1 MTSLLTLSVTDAD
14 KTPLLVGVFSA
25 ALVGGTCGGCLH
37 KGWWASHQP
46 PDILSSYSIGK
57 CSKNFDRKYNTTVL
71 SIEIFTGEMN
81 HHSAQSVIGMRGIR
95 QITPKIAAPSNEIDA
110 RGITKLVAG
119 VAVAAIAATAMVV
132 TAAAVVVT
140 VVTAAAATVMYGM

>member
-1 MTSLLTLSVTDAD
+1 
-14 KTPLLVGVFSA
+14 
-25 ALVGGTCGGCLH
+25 
-37 KGWWASHQP
+37 
-46 PDILSSYSIGK
+46 
-57 CSKNFDRKYNTTVL
+57 
-71 SIEIFTGEMN
+71 MN
-81 HHSAQSVIGMRGIR
+81 HHSAQSVIGMRRIR

-119 VAVAAIAATAMVV
+119 VAVAAIATAAMVV

>member
-1 MTSLLTLSVTDAD
+1 
-14 KTPLLVGVFSA
+14 
-25 ALVGGTCGGCLH
+25 
-37 KGWWASHQP
+37 
-46 PDILSSYSIGK
+46 
-57 CSKNFDRKYNTTVL
+57 
-71 SIEIFTGEMN
+71 MN

-140 VVTAAAATVMYGM
+140 VVTAAAATMMYGM

>member
-1 MTSLLTLSVTDAD
+1 
-14 KTPLLVGVFSA
+14 
-25 ALVGGTCGGCLH
+25 
-37 KGWWASHQP
+37 
-46 PDILSSYSIGK
+46 
-57 CSKNFDRKYNTTVL
+57 
-71 SIEIFTGEMN
+71 MN

-119 VAVAAIAATAMVV
+119 AAIAAVAATAMVV

-140 VVTAAAATVMYGM
+140 VVTAATATVMYGM

>member
-1 MTSLLTLSVTDAD
+1 
-14 KTPLLVGVFSA
+14 
-25 ALVGGTCGGCLH
+25 
-37 KGWWASHQP
+37 
-46 PDILSSYSIGK
+46 
-57 CSKNFDRKYNTTVL
+57 
-71 SIEIFTGEMN
+71 MN

-119 VAVAAIAATAMVV
+119 VAVAAV

>member
-1 MTSLLTLSVTDAD
+1 
-14 KTPLLVGVFSA
+14 
-25 ALVGGTCGGCLH
+25 
-37 KGWWASHQP
+37 
-46 PDILSSYSIGK
+46 
-57 CSKNFDRKYNTTVL
+57 
-71 SIEIFTGEMN
+71 MN

-119 VAVAAIAATAMVV
+119 AAIAAVAATAMVV

>member
-1 MTSLLTLSVTDAD
+1 
-14 KTPLLVGVFSA
+14 
-25 ALVGGTCGGCLH
+25 
-37 KGWWASHQP
+37 
-46 PDILSSYSIGK
+46 
-57 CSKNFDRKYNTTVL
+57 
-71 SIEIFTGEMN
+71 MN

-119 VAVAAIAATAMVV
+119 VTVASVATAAMVV

>member
-1 MTSLLTLSVTDAD
+1 
-14 KTPLLVGVFSA
+14 
-25 ALVGGTCGGCLH
+25 
-37 KGWWASHQP
+37 
-46 PDILSSYSIGK
+46 
-57 CSKNFDRKYNTTVL
+57 
-71 SIEIFTGEMN
+71 MN

-119 VAVAAIAATAMVV
+119 AAIAAVATAAMVV

-140 VVTAAAATVMYGM
+140 VVTAATATVMYGM

>member
-1 MTSLLTLSVTDAD
+1 
-14 KTPLLVGVFSA
+14 
-25 ALVGGTCGGCLH
+25 
-37 KGWWASHQP
+37 
-46 PDILSSYSIGK
+46 
-57 CSKNFDRKYNTTVL
+57 
-71 SIEIFTGEMN
+71 MN

-119 VAVAAIAATAMVV
+119 VTVAAVATAAMVV
-132 TAAAVVVT
+132 TAATVIVT

>member
-1 MTSLLTLSVTDAD
+1 
-14 KTPLLVGVFSA
+14 
-25 ALVGGTCGGCLH
+25 
-37 KGWWASHQP
+37 
-46 PDILSSYSIGK
+46 
-57 CSKNFDRKYNTTVL
+57 
-71 SIEIFTGEMN
+71 MN
-81 HHSAQSVIGMRGIR
+81 HHSAQRVIGMRGIR

>member
-1 MTSLLTLSVTDAD
+1 
-14 KTPLLVGVFSA
+14 
-25 ALVGGTCGGCLH
+25 
-37 KGWWASHQP
+37 
-46 PDILSSYSIGK
+46 
-57 CSKNFDRKYNTTVL
+57 
-71 SIEIFTGEMN
+71 MN

-132 TAAAVVVT
+132 TAAAVIVTVVTAAAAVIVT

>member
-1 MTSLLTLSVTDAD
+1 
-14 KTPLLVGVFSA
+14 
-25 ALVGGTCGGCLH
+25 
-37 KGWWASHQP
+37 
-46 PDILSSYSIGK
+46 
-57 CSKNFDRKYNTTVL
+57 
-71 SIEIFTGEMN
+71 MN

-119 VAVAAIAATAMVV
+119 AAIAMVV

-140 VVTAAAATVMYGM
+140 VVTAATATVMYGM

>member
-1 MTSLLTLSVTDAD
+1 
-14 KTPLLVGVFSA
+14 
-25 ALVGGTCGGCLH
+25 
-37 KGWWASHQP
+37 
-46 PDILSSYSIGK
+46 
-57 CSKNFDRKYNTTVL
+57 
-71 SIEIFTGEMN
+71 MN

-119 VAVAAIAATAMVV
+119 VAAVAAAAMVV

-140 VVTAAAATVMYGM
+140 VVTATAATVMYGM

>member
-1 MTSLLTLSVTDAD
+1 
-14 KTPLLVGVFSA
+14 
-25 ALVGGTCGGCLH
+25 
-37 KGWWASHQP
+37 
-46 PDILSSYSIGK
+46 
-57 CSKNFDRKYNTTVL
+57 
-71 SIEIFTGEMN
+71 MN

-119 VAVAAIAATAMVV
+119 VTVAAIATAAMVV